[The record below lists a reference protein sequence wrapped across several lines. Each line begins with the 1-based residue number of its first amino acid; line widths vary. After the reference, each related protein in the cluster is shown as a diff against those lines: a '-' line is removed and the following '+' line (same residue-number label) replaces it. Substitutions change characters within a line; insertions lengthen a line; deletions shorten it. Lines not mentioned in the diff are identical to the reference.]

1 MNVSIHAL
9 FTEIKRQTIS
19 SFENEKWQPLLPFLS
34 PLASQMRD
42 LFIVSNCL
50 FSRQ

>member
-19 SFENEKWQPLLPFLS
+19 SFENEKWQPLPPFLS

-42 LFIVSNCL
+42 LL
-50 FSRQ
+50 FSSDA